1 MDQQKRHKRLRLLIN
16 KLNKE
21 RKRQAKQIDILCNDF
36 IAAQRD
42 FIDKLNI
49 ISFTA
54 TFYESILGTGDLGRV
69 LHTASKLIREEIAD
83 ANVTFF
89 LHQAES
95 FELHMFESEKP
106 ITLEKNRLEN
116 YFTAD
121 LVGQISTSNKLCTL
135 EDMFTMGL
143 QGNLVG
149 LSQISA
155 VTIPLG
161 ELGRSLGFIL
171 IYRSSKNRLRADELS
186 RIGAVKSGLS
196 RAIQACQML
205 LHSTD

>member
-21 RKRQAKQIDILCNDF
+21 RKRQAKKIDILCNDF

-42 FIDKLNI
+42 FIAKLNI

-54 TFYESILGTGDLGRV
+54 TFYESIVGTGDLGRV
-69 LHTASKLIREEIAD
+69 LYTASKLIREEIAD

-89 LHQAES
+89 LRQAES

-116 YFTAD
+116 YFTAE
-121 LVGQISTSNKLCTL
+121 LVEQISTSNRLCKL
-135 EDMFTMGL
+135 EDMFAMGL

-149 LSQISA
+149 LNQISA

-161 ELGRSLGFIL
+161 ELGQSLGFIL
-171 IYRSSKNRLRADELS
+171 IYRSSMNRLRADELS

-196 RAIQACQML
+196 RAIQACQIL

>member
-1 MDQQKRHKRLRLLIN
+1 MDQQKRHKRLRLLIS

-21 RKRQAKQIDILCNDF
+21 RKRQAKKTDILCNDF
-36 IAAQRD
+36 ITAQRD
-42 FIDKLNI
+42 FIAKLNI

-54 TFYESILGTGDLGRV
+54 TFYESILGTCELAGV
-69 LHTASKLIREEIAD
+69 LCTASKLIREEIAD

-89 LHQAES
+89 LRQAEN

-106 ITLEKNRLEN
+106 IALEKSRLEN
-116 YFTAD
+116 YFTAE
-121 LVGQISTSNKLCTL
+121 LVEQISTSNKLCRL
-135 EDMFTMGL
+135 EDMFAMGL
-143 QGNLVG
+143 QGSLVG

-161 ELGRSLGFIL
+161 ELGQSLGFIL
-171 IYRSSKNRLRADELS
+171 IYRSSTDRLRSDELN
-186 RIGAVKSGLS
+186 RIAAIKGGLS
-196 RAIQACQML
+196 RAIQACQTP